1 MLTTGIKQLIVNN
14 AVDITTYATLDAELK
29 IKGLPVIDVNNILK
43 LSIEEPHDA
52 VPGQYGYAI
61 AATTAISAGE
71 EFVAVFQVKS
81 YRNQGNFFGNRY
93 NNSDQLALQCTAV
106 AGNAAGI
113 VDGIE
118 NAFNALSA
126 EDKER
131 YFLSAITNTGGTNFT
146 ITMTEWSVYLDLL
159 KIDDAVGSS
168 VNLTITRT
176 VVIKPFEGR
185 GLPKYLREVVAANTF
200 ANTSAYGMK
209 NENQLNDNTRYT
221 LLSMD
226 VYVNSIVGNS
236 GVINGSPAAK
246 TVKYEVWIDEDIDL
260 TVATGAKIVTNGATA
275 TSMFDDAAP
284 SGGAAGGSQA
294 ATDTQHEQYADGTI
308 GKIFVYEAWK

>member
-14 AVDITTYATLDAELK
+14 AADITTYATADAELK

-43 LSIEEPHDA
+43 LSIEEPHAA
-52 VPGQYGYAI
+52 VPGVFTYTI
-61 AATTAISAGE
+61 AATTAVAVGD
-71 EFVAVFQVKS
+71 EFVAVFDIKS

-93 NNSDQLALQCTAV
+93 NNSDQLALQCTNTTA
-106 AGNAAGI
+106 ATNAGI
-113 VDGIE
+113 AAAIVT
-118 NAFNALSA
+118 AFNALSA
-126 EDKER
+126 EDQAR
-131 YFLSAITNTGGTNFT
+131 YSVASITAAAGVLTV
-146 ITMTEWSVYLDLL
+146 TMTEWSVYPDLM
-159 KIDDAVGSS
+159 KVDDAVGSPIA
-168 VNLTITRT
+168 LTITRAT
-176 VVIKPFEGR
+176 VTEPFEGR

-209 NENQLNDNTRYT
+209 NENQLNSNTRYT

-226 VYVNSIVGNS
+226 VNVTSIVGNS

-294 ATDTQHEQYADGTI
+294 ATDTQHEQYANGTI
-308 GKIFVYEAWK
+308 GKIFVYEAWM